1 MLIESGDCMYQV
13 KHGRWDQLQQDA
25 KLIRTQVFICEQGIT
40 EADEWDDQDV
50 ISQHFVIYDQDQP
63 IATARLLQNHSVGR
77 VAVVKAYRGQ
87 GLGQMIMLEIIS
99 YAQKQGLSVLT
110 LSSQVHA
117 ISFYEKLGFTVQGNS
132 YDECGI
138 SHIEMTMNLN
148 TL

>member
-13 KHGRWDQLQQDA
+13 KHGCWDQLQQDA

-40 EADEWDDQDV
+40 EADEWDEQDM
-50 ISQHFVIYDQDQP
+50 ISDHFVVYDQDQP
-63 IATARLLQNHSVGR
+63 IATARLLQNNSVGR